1 MVVFGGEDS
10 GWQLGHE
17 GGALMNEIS
26 AFLRRDQRSS
36 LIFPLCEDSMRSEQS
51 VPRRG
56 PSPEPDHDLW
66 LPASTTV
73 REEGC

>member
-26 AFLRRDQRSS
+26 ALLRRDMREMIFLFS
-36 LIFPLCEDSMRSEQS
+36 LLCEDKARS
-51 VPRRG
+51 
-56 PSPEPDHDLW
+56 
-66 LPASTTV
+66 
-73 REEGC
+73 